1 MMKDLI
7 GLKPMDQMI
16 EFMKKELDTFG
27 KDELPTVNT
36 MLPNSG
42 MMARTIQVRAGQ
54 VIVGEV
60 HKEWNT
66 NILASGSMLVTD
78 NPAGEYVLIHAP
90 MVFETGPG
98 SQKFG
103 MCITDCT
110 FMNIIKTLTLET
122 EEECL
127 QRMAQI
133 DKED

>member
-1 MMKDLI
+1 MKDLI

-27 KDELPTVNT
+27 REARPAVNN
-36 MLPNSG
+36 MMPNSG
-42 MMARTIQVRAGQ
+42 LMVRTLQVQAGDI
-54 VIVGEV
+54 IVGEV
-60 HKEWNT
+60 HNEWNV

-78 NPAGEYVLIHAP
+78 NPAGEYALINAP

-103 MCITDCT
+103 MCVTDCT
-110 FMNIIKTLTLET
+110 FMNVIKTLPMET
-122 EEECL
+122 EDDCFH
-127 QRMAQI
+127 RMAQI

>member
-27 KDELPTVNT
+27 REARPAINN
-36 MLPNSG
+36 MMPNSG
-42 MMARTIQVRAGQ
+42 LMVRTLQVQAGDI
-54 VIVGEV
+54 IVGEV
-60 HKEWNT
+60 HNEWNV

-78 NPAGEYVLIHAP
+78 NPAGEYALINAP

-103 MCITDCT
+103 MCVTDCT
-110 FMNIIKTLTLET
+110 FMNVIKTLPMET
-122 EEECL
+122 EDDCFH
-127 QRMAQI
+127 RMAQI

>member
-1 MMKDLI
+1 MKDLI

-27 KDELPTVNT
+27 KDDLPTVTN

-42 MMARTIQVRAGQ
+42 LMTRTIQTKAGQ
-54 VIVGEV
+54 IIVGEV

-66 NILASGSMLVTD
+66 NVLASGSMLVTD
-78 NPAGEYVLIHAP
+78 NPCGEYVLIHAP
-90 MVFETGPG
+90 LVFETGPN

-110 FMNIIKTLTLET
+110 FINIIKTLDGET
-122 EEECL
+122 EDECL
-127 QRMAQI
+127 NRMAQI

>member
-1 MMKDLI
+1 MKDLI

-27 KDELPTVNT
+27 REARPAINN
-36 MLPNSG
+36 MMPNSG
-42 MMARTIQVRAGQ
+42 LMVRTLQVQAGDI
-54 VIVGEV
+54 IVGEV
-60 HKEWNT
+60 HNEWNV

-78 NPAGEYVLIHAP
+78 NPAGEYALINAP

-103 MCITDCT
+103 MCVTDCT
-110 FMNIIKTLTLET
+110 FMNVIKTLPMET
-122 EEECL
+122 EDDCFH
-127 QRMAQI
+127 RMAQI